1 MPDSIG
7 LLSLSDTARR
17 VLGHLPVWTDDED
30 AFQQAELDA
39 GASESIRAYDL
50 PTFTER
56 LDSDRS
62 TPAMSQEQV
71 QELLKGLEANGLAFE
86 ENGWR
91 MTQAGFELL
100 TSPPEV
106 QPANLV
112 GGPAV
117 VELNESQSQ
126 SEGVA

>member
-17 VLGHLPVWTDDED
+17 VLGHLPVWTADED
-30 AFQQAELDA
+30 AFQKAELEA

-56 LDSDRS
+56 LSGDRS
-62 TPAMSQEQV
+62 TPEMSEGQV
-71 QELLKGLEANGLAFE
+71 EGLLKGLQANGLASDE
-86 ENGWR
+86 DGWR

-100 TSPPEV
+100 TNPPEV

-112 GGPAV
+112 GGPVAL
-117 VELNESQSQ
+117 ELNESQSLG
-126 SEGVA
+126 EGVA